1 MADSSGLLLAIAQA
15 ERRRDDVLRT
25 LAQSHQ
31 RVQSAVDQLDQLRNY
46 AGDTDNRW
54 VSTGS
59 VGLSAELVKHHYQFS
74 GRLQH
79 AIGMQDGVIANL
91 QRQTENVK
99 LQLQKAESR
108 LAGLNNVLQKRRADA
123 QRQAQRREQA
133 AMDEMA
139 AQLFARTRAQNL
151 QGEAR

>member
-1 MADSSGLLLAIAQA
+1 MVDSSGLLLAIAQA
-15 ERRRDDVLRT
+15 ERRRDDVLRA

-123 QRQAQRREQA
+123 QRLAQRREQA

-139 AQLFARTRAQNL
+139 AQLFARTRAQNF

>member
-91 QRQTENVK
+91 QRQTENIK

-123 QRQAQRREQA
+123 QRLAQRREQA